1 MIAAEWVGVMFTA
14 AFVAVCCV
22 GARYLRVQPSVR
34 QLVCIA
40 LVLRVVGA
48 QLYYATFSWSS
59 YGGGDYGMYF
69 DVGVWYSEQ
78 LMEGRFDVLTDA
90 SRWVGGHWYG
100 TQFVFYVSALVVTV
114 LGPSLRGAFTVFALL
129 GFIGLLA
136 FAVAFR
142 RATPGV
148 PLTRYLAWLCLF
160 PSLWFWPATLGKEAI
175 LLMGLGIS
183 VLGYVGTRGRMHW
196 SALAIG
202 LFFVFAI
209 RPQVAAVVVLAIV
222 LGQMITA
229 GGRWTARRGAQSAL
243 VAGLGFWLL
252 WRALESIGAG
262 FDAQGM
268 EGYVSQ
274 RAAATAAEGGSTV
287 PTGTG
292 LAGALLGLFNIL
304 FRPLPWE
311 ARGIPGL
318 IASVEIWGFWLLVW
332 LHRGGAWA
340 AVRQLRSNRLVAM
353 GIPFILLYATTLG
366 MSVANLGI
374 IARQRI
380 FLFPFLF
387 LLFVV
392 SGRRE
397 HAERRV
403 AAFRASP
410 RGHLVPSA

>member
-1 MIAAEWVGVMFTA
+1 MISDEWLPVFCIG
-14 AFVAVCCV
+14 AFVAVCCLA
-22 GARYLRVQPSVR
+22 ARHLRVDASVR
-34 QLVCIA
+34 QLLCIA

-69 DVGVWYSEQ
+69 DVGVWYSG
-78 LMEGRFDVLTDA
+78 LLAEGRLDIVTDA
-90 SRWVGGHWYG
+90 SRWAGGHWYG
-100 TQFVFYVSALVVTV
+100 TQFVFYASALVVTV

-129 GFIGLLA
+129 GFVGLIG
-136 FAVAFR
+136 FAVAFH

-148 PLTRYLAWLCLF
+148 PMTRYLGWLCLF

-183 VLGYVGTRGRMHW
+183 AFGYVGSRERMRW

-209 RPQVAAVVVLAIV
+209 RPQVAAVVVLSIV
-222 LGQMITA
+222 LGQMVTA
-229 GGRWTARRGAQSAL
+229 GQRWTARRALQSAL
-243 VAGLGFWLL
+243 VAGMGFWVLGH
-252 WRALESIGAG
+252 ALESIGAG
-262 FDAQGM
+262 FEAQGM

-274 RAAATAAEGGSTV
+274 RAAATAAAGGSTV
-287 PTGTG
+287 ATGTG
-292 LAGALLGLFNIL
+292 FVGALLGLFNVL

-311 ARGIPGL
+311 ARGIPGM

-332 LHRGGAWA
+332 FHRGSAWEA
-340 AVRQLRSNRLVAM
+340 MRRLRSNRLVAM
-353 GIPFILLYATTLG
+353 GVPFVLLYAATLG

-387 LLFVV
+387 LLFAAA
-392 SGRRE
+392 GRRE
-397 HAERRV
+397 QATSRVQAHRAARRG
-403 AAFRASP
+403 F
-410 RGHLVPSA
+410 LVPST